1 MKEIW
6 RDIKGYE
13 KIYQISNTGKIKRIE
28 KNKELKQA
36 LNKRNGYL
44 YINLSGNGVNKVIRV
59 HRLVAEAFIPNS
71 ENKPQVNHKDGNKT
85 NNCVD
90 NLEWVTAKENIEHA
104 IKTLKRDYSKGI
116 EKTHLKSQKKIIRND
131 GKIYNSLSDAKK
143 DIGNINAH
151 ISEVCRGKLKSTCG
165 YSFKYLETE

>member
-28 KNKELKQA
+28 KSKELKQA

-85 NNCVD
+85 NNCAS
-90 NLEWVTAKENIEHA
+90 NLEWTTQSENLKHA
-104 IKTLKRDYSKGI
+104 YRTGLRKVVSYKNY
-116 EKTHLKSQKKIIRND
+116 
-131 GKIYNSLSDAKK
+131 
-143 DIGNINAH
+143 
-151 ISEVCRGKLKSTCG
+151 
-165 YSFKYLETE
+165 